1 MSSGKAAA
9 FAILIFLAIVAALLV
24 VLHFLGALLWAIAFL
39 GLYALIGL
47 VILVLAIGLVMILL
61 AFYYML
67 KKKPVVQEYGDYTL
81 DGVKGKE
88 DWDKEG

>member
-1 MSSGKAAA
+1 MSGGKVAAL
-9 FAILIFLAIVAALLV
+9 AILIFISIVAALLL
-24 VLHFLGALLWAIAFL
+24 VLHFLGVLLSAIAFL

-47 VILVLAIGLVMILL
+47 VILVLAIGFVIILL

-67 KKKPVVQEYGDYTL
+67 KKTPVVQEYGNYTL

-88 DWDKEG
+88 DWDKKG

>member
-9 FAILIFLAIVAALLV
+9 LAILIFLAIVAALLL